1 MTKCFVLIRD
11 ISRTGGTER
20 AVSNLCDMLLKKGNS
35 VTLISVCS
43 SDGKSSYYPLP
54 EDLYVVHLN
63 MKDPPVKVLRK
74 FVWFYTLF
82 LKLRKIISSKA
93 VVIGTGHN
101 LNVIITLLR
110 RYENVIIG
118 CEHIQKESIP
128 FSSRILQKLFY
139 PKLNALV
146 VLSETAR
153 KKYTGYNRNL
163 FIIPN
168 ALPFAPLLNKR
179 IPNHNIIM
187 VGRIDSNKGYE
198 RAIPIFQYVNSYY
211 PLWSINI
218 FGTGP
223 NEKALKEELLER
235 KLNKVSVNSPT
246 SNIVD
251 KYLGSSIMIMTSY
264 SEAMPMVILEANIC
278 GIPVVAYKNEGT
290 QELIKDEKTGFLV
303 EDGDENS
310 FKNKLSVLLSSDSVR
325 EQMSMQAIKYA
336 KTFSPLEISNSWE
349 TLISNLEDNGSRL

>member
-1 MTKCFVLIRD
+1 
-11 ISRTGGTER
+11 
-20 AVSNLCDMLLKKGNS
+20 
-35 VTLISVCS
+35 
-43 SDGKSSYYPLP
+43 
-54 EDLYVVHLN
+54 
-63 MKDPPVKVLRK
+63 
-74 FVWFYTLF
+74 
-82 LKLRKIISSKA
+82 
-93 VVIGTGHN
+93 
-101 LNVIITLLR
+101 
-110 RYENVIIG
+110 
-118 CEHIQKESIP
+118 
-128 FSSRILQKLFY
+128 
-139 PKLNALV
+139 
-146 VLSETAR
+146 
-153 KKYTGYNRNL
+153 
-163 FIIPN
+163 
-168 ALPFAPLLNKR
+168 
-179 IPNHNIIM
+179 M

-336 KTFSPLEISNSWE
+336 KRFLLWKFQIVGKPN
-349 TLISNLEDNGSRL
+349 